1 MLVGLALGVE
11 TVVLHVLTDP
21 LADVHAYYDA
31 GARLNAGQPLYD
43 QPAGVDEA
51 AFYRY
56 PPLLAILFRPLALL
70 PFGIAAA
77 IWMAAIGAMLVATL
91 YRIDLRRPV
100 TLFVVCA
107 LALPTGWALVIG
119 QAQVAVTFLLAIATP
134 WSVALAA
141 NLKVFPIL
149 AAVWWLGRR
158 DWRALG
164 ELVGWLVALA
174 VVQVVLEPTGS
185 FAYPAFLRLDQVGS
199 VVSLSPYALSPWLW
213 AGLLAV
219 VATRALVGPPAIRLG
234 GCRRRLGSRLA
245 PSPALPGVEPGR
257 GDAGPRRPV
266 TARGGRPSVAR
277 GALLILGVVG
287 WVGLIWIGATLYSST
302 PPKAGFDL
310 ELLLRA
316 GRDVAAGRSPY
327 DPALVAGTAPV
338 AESLFYSY
346 PPVVAQAMTLVGWVP
361 SPVALVAWGV
371 AAVAGLA
378 AVAIALARRFAPGRT
393 ALEVALP
400 VIALAPLCF
409 PFAIGLLFGNFD
421 VFFPL
426 LYGAMLLAV
435 TPGARRETVT
445 SGGVALAVA
454 AIAKLHPAS
463 LGAWFGVRGLT
474 GDRRAARVF
483 VIAAVVGVAALA
495 ASLVIGGVGPW
506 ADYLAVVRAGSN
518 ADLVDPRNAGPAA
531 QLALLLGGDDRFA
544 RTAQIGVTAA
554 VLGFLGAAVGVG

>member
-1 MLVGLALGVE
+1 MTSDNPPRPVAWWATPRVRLVLRLAMLVGLALGVE

-91 YRIDLRRPV
+91 YRIDLHRPV
-100 TLFVVCA
+100 TLFVICA

-219 VATRALVGPPAIRLG
+219 GLAGALWSA
-234 GCRRRLGSRLA
+234 
-245 PSPALPGVEPGR
+245 
-257 GDAGPRRPV
+257 RRPYGWAV
-266 TARGGRPSVAR
+266 AVAVSVLASPR
-277 GALLILGVVG
+277 
-287 WVGLIWIGATLYSST
+287 
-302 PPKAGFDL
+302 
-310 ELLLRA
+310 LLLYQ
-316 GRDVAAGRSPY
+316 VSS
-327 DPALVAGTAPV
+327 LVAGTRAP
-338 AESLFYSY
+338 
-346 PPVVAQAMTLVGWVP
+346 
-361 SPVALVAWGV
+361 
-371 AAVAGLA
+371 
-378 AVAIALARRFAPGRT
+378 
-393 ALEVALP
+393 
-400 VIALAPLCF
+400 
-409 PFAIGLLFGNFD
+409 
-421 VFFPL
+421 
-426 LYGAMLLAV
+426 
-435 TPGARRETVT
+435 
-445 SGGVALAVA
+445 
-454 AIAKLHPAS
+454 
-463 LGAWFGVRGLT
+463 
-474 GDRRAARVF
+474 
-483 VIAAVVGVAALA
+483 
-495 ASLVIGGVGPW
+495 
-506 ADYLAVVRAGSN
+506 
-518 ADLVDPRNAGPAA
+518 
-531 QLALLLGGDDRFA
+531 DDR
-544 RTAQIGVTAA
+544 
-554 VLGFLGAAVGVG
+554 